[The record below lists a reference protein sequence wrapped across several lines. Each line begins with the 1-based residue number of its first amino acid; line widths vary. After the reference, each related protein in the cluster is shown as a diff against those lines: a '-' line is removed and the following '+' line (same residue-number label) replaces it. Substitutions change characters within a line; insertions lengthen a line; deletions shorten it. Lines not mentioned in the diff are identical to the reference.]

1 MLSIFILAVMI
12 YGIIWLI
19 RDGAVFWADVEKV
32 AKGKKT
38 KKYFTEFNK
47 KKKK

>member
-19 RDGAVFWADVEKV
+19 KDGRDFCQDLEKV